1 MKTFLALIM
10 VCVVTFTGQA
20 FAGTVATIM
29 PESDAEHF
37 ENWEDSSFDR
47 FFLDGTRDFS
57 RYDAL
62 IMFPITFDR
71 MQINDNTQDEYS
83 QSWYDST
90 FEEMDQ
96 ICTFFDEIARKEIK
110 RSRQFDLTNRG
121 GDNVLAVEFRMM
133 NFMPTSIRRGD
144 ALDTVGIS
152 SNQMG
157 IGGLTF
163 QAVLV
168 ESQTGNLVAVIED
181 GVEIRSFTNTV
192 NDRVGRNLA
201 WKRSFQRVVDDF
213 HKDLKKLQESGVN

>member
-1 MKTFLALIM
+1 MSSIFLCLVLLASPL
-10 VCVVTFTGQA
+10 A
-20 FAGTVATIM
+20 AGTVAEIM
-29 PESDAEHF
+29 PESNAEDF
-37 ENWEDSSFDR
+37 SNWEDSNFDR
-47 FFLDGTRDFS
+47 FFLNHARDFS

-71 MQINDNTQDEYS
+71 MKINENTVEEYS

-90 FEEMDQ
+90 FDEMDQ
-96 ICTFFDEIARKEIK
+96 ICTFFDKIAEKEI
-110 RSRQFDLTNRG
+110 RASRRFDLTNRG
-121 GDNVLAVEFRMM
+121 GDNVLAVEFRMKD
-133 NFMPTSIRRGD
+133 FMPTSVARGD
-144 ALDTVGIS
+144 AIGTVGTS

-157 IGGLTF
+157 VGSLVF

-181 GVEIRSFTNTV
+181 GIEIRSFTNTV

-213 HKDLKKLQESGVN
+213 KDDLETLQELQSQ

>member
-1 MKTFLALIM
+1 LTACLLFVTGLAL
-10 VCVVTFTGQA
+10 
-20 FAGTVATIM
+20 AGTVATIM
-29 PESDAEHF
+29 PESDAENF
-37 ENWEDSSFDR
+37 ENWRGSKFDR
-47 FFLDGTRDFS
+47 FFLDSTRDFS
-57 RYDAL
+57 SYDAL
-62 IMFPITFDR
+62 ILFPITFDR
-71 MQINDNTQDEYS
+71 MQINSNTQQEYS
-83 QSWYDST
+83 QSWYAST

-96 ICTFFDEIARKEIK
+96 ICTFFDEIAKKEINA
-110 RSRQFDLTNRG
+110 SRHFDLTNRG

-133 NFMPTSIRRGD
+133 DFMPTSIRRGD

-157 IGGLTF
+157 VGGLTF

-201 WKRSFQRVVDDF
+201 WKRSFQRVVDAF
-213 HKDLKKLQESGVN
+213 HDDLRTLQKEGVD